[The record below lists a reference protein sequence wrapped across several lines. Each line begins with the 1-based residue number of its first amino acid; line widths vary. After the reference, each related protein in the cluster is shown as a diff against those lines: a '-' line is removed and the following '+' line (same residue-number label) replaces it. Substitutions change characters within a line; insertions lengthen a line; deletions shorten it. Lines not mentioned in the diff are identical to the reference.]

1 MRHGRHE
8 RGAGPVTRRRTGV
21 VLGVTALVVAGG
33 CTATGLVLA
42 QGSSGDGG
50 EPTGRPSVE
59 LARVERQD
67 LADVTTTPGELDH
80 ADPQPLQ
87 SGLSGT
93 LTGLPDIGDVIEPGG
108 TVYRVDNTPV
118 VLLRGELPPWRG
130 FDVSMSEGKDV
141 VQLEENLHALGFF
154 DRTPDERF
162 DWVTREA
169 VRDWEESLGMPR
181 TGAIE
186 LGRIVFE
193 PEPRRVGAVTSTV
206 GDRTGPGT
214 EVLTLTG
221 RDRTV
226 QVQLPVADQRLAR
239 KGAAVTVRIPGG
251 TETPGR
257 VTAVG
262 SPIEVPNGS
271 DKSVVVPVTV
281 ALKDPD
287 SAGEL
292 QRISV
297 TVGFR
302 QEVHEQVLAVPVTAL
317 IALPGGGLGVE
328 KQGADG
334 DVVPTPVETGAFVQG
349 FVEIT
354 GGDLTE
360 GDHVVVPG

>member
-1 MRHGRHE
+1 
-8 RGAGPVTRRRTGV
+8 VTRRRTWV
-21 VLGVTALVVAGG
+21 TLGVTALVVAGG

-42 QGSSGDGG
+42 QGSASTGD
-50 EPTGRPSVE
+50 EPTDRASVE

-67 LADVTTTPGELDH
+67 LADVTTTPGELDY
-80 ADPQPLQ
+80 ADQQPLQ

-93 LTGLPDIGDVIEPGG
+93 LTGLPEIGDVIKPGG
-108 TVYRVDNTPV
+108 TLYRVDNTPV
-118 VLLRGELPPWRG
+118 VLLRGELPPWRR
-130 FDVSMSEGKDV
+130 FDVSMSAGKDV
-141 VQLEENLHALGFF
+141 VQLEENLRGLGFF
-154 DRTPDERF
+154 DDTPDERF

-169 VRDWEESLGMPR
+169 VRDWEESLGLPR
-181 TGAIE
+181 TGAVE
-186 LGRIVFE
+186 LGRVVFE
-193 PEPRRVGAVTSTV
+193 PGPRRVGAVAGAV
-206 GDRTGPGT
+206 GDRTAPGS

-226 QVQLPVADQRLAR
+226 SVQLPVADQRLAR
-239 KGAAVTVRIPGG
+239 EGAAVTVRIPGG

-262 SPIEVPNGS
+262 SPVEVPNGS

-281 ALKDPD
+281 ELKDPGA
-287 SAGEL
+287 AGEL

-302 QEVHEQVLAVPVTAL
+302 EEVHEQVLAVPVTAL

-328 KQGADG
+328 KQGAGG
-334 DVVPTPVETGAFVQG
+334 DIVQTPVETGAFVQG

-354 GGDLTE
+354 GGDLAE